1 MADRDLDSRV
11 FGSECRQHGGEIDR
25 AHPLGLHRAE
35 HDRPAQAA
43 ARLVDGVARRL
54 RPGQRGARLGQER
67 APGVGQ
73 LDAVRG
79 AVKQHRPEILLE
91 VAHAGRDRRLD
102 DVQPVG
108 CAGEAALFSDRDE
121 GGELTQLHTRQV
133 IANPDNDQR
142 LFALIAIEDAAILK
156 PMNTPSDH
164 TTPRRRVGF
173 WIVALAFT
181 TAMAFTT
188 VPTPLWSLYAQRDRF
203 SSLTVTIVFAV
214 YAVAV
219 AVSLFLAG
227 HVSDWYGRRRVLM
240 PALALEIVAAAVFL
254 AWPALPGLLV
264 ARVLSG
270 LGVGAVTAT
279 ATAWLSEL
287 GGTRG
292 RRGQLV
298 STAAN
303 LGGLGLGALIS
314 GALAQWAGKPLS
326 VPFVVFAA
334 ALLLAWTALPLAP
347 ETRVP
352 PSPRPPYRPQRVSVP
367 ARSRGRFF
375 AATLGAAITMSVF
388 GLLTSLA
395 PSFLAGTL
403 HEPSHALAGAV
414 SFLAFATAVLAQTLT
429 ASRPTHQLLAA
440 AIAALL
446 AGLGLLTIA
455 VWLPSPSFG
464 VFVAGVVVI
473 GAGAGLMFKGA
484 IATVADISAPEHRA
498 EALAGLFLAA
508 YLGLAGPVIGLGALT
523 QVASTRVSL
532 LVFAALLAL
541 AILAATPALLGRSS
555 SHPTSQP
562 QPMSP

>member
-1 MADRDLDSRV
+1 
-11 FGSECRQHGGEIDR
+11 
-25 AHPLGLHRAE
+25 
-35 HDRPAQAA
+35 
-43 ARLVDGVARRL
+43 
-54 RPGQRGARLGQER
+54 
-67 APGVGQ
+67 
-73 LDAVRG
+73 
-79 AVKQHRPEILLE
+79 
-91 VAHAGRDRRLD
+91 
-102 DVQPVG
+102 
-108 CAGEAALFSDRDE
+108 
-121 GGELTQLHTRQV
+121 
-133 IANPDNDQR
+133 
-142 LFALIAIEDAAILK
+142 LFALITIALAAILNSA
-156 PMNTPSDH
+156 MTPSDSDS
-164 TTPRRRVGF
+164 TTLRRRVGF
-173 WIVALAFT
+173 WILALAFT

-203 SSLTVTIVFAV
+203 SSLTVTVAFAV
-214 YAVAV
+214 YAFAV
-219 AVSLFLAG
+219 ALSLFLAG

-287 GGTRG
+287 GGTRS
-292 RRGQLV
+292 RRAQIV

-334 ALLLAWTALPLAP
+334 ALLLAWAALLLAP
-347 ETRVP
+347 ETRVR
-352 PSPRPPYRPQRVSVP
+352 PSPRPPYRPQHASVP

-375 AATLGAAITMSVF
+375 GAALGAAITMSLF
-388 GLLTSLA
+388 GMLTSLA

-403 HEPSHALAGAV
+403 HEPSHALAGGV

-440 AIAALL
+440 AIPALL

-464 VFVAGVVVI
+464 VFVAGDVVI

-484 IATVADISAPEHRA
+484 IETVAEISAAEHRA

-523 QVASTRVSL
+523 QIVSTRASL
-532 LVFAALLAL
+532 LAFAALLTLAL
-541 AILAATPALLGRSS
+541 LAATPALLGRRRTHRSS
-555 SHPTSQP
+555 QPLPTST
-562 QPMSP
+562 